1 MKIVRSSATDA
12 NSAAEESTATA
23 ACSVANRPD
32 IAAPGKASGAAA
44 WYGALLLAVA
54 LPLWSTPGFAQP
66 SSLYHAQEFQALVTD
81 NRAKQIGDSLVV
93 LVYESATATNRAN
106 TTVNKSTNIEV
117 GAGDGYNT
125 VGGSL
130 NTANDANGGGVER
143 RSGELLARVSATVV
157 DINARGEYVIQGKQ
171 HIALNNESQVIT
183 VEGRVR
189 PQDIDTSN
197 AVLSTR
203 IADAKIEFIG
213 QGLLSSRQQP
223 GIFTRIFNWLF

>member
-1 MKIVRSSATDA
+1 VRSSAK
-12 NSAAEESTATA
+12 
-23 ACSVANRPD
+23 NRL
-32 IAAPGKASGAAA
+32 IELA
-44 WYGALLLAVA
+44 ALLLAAAGTA
-54 LPLWSTPGFAQP
+54 LPSIAQET
-66 SSLYHAQEFQALVTD
+66 SLYRAQEFQALVTD
-81 NRAKQIGDSLVV
+81 NRAKRIGDSLVV

-106 TTVNKSTNIEV
+106 TTVNKSTNIDV
-117 GAGDGYNT
+117 GASDGYNR

-130 NTANDANGGGVER
+130 DTSNDADGGGVER
-143 RSGELLARVSATVV
+143 RSGEVLARVSATVV
-157 DINARGEYVIQGKQ
+157 DIAPSGEYLIQGRQ

-189 PQDIDTSN
+189 PQDIDTNN

-203 IADAKIEFIG
+203 ISDARIEFIG